1 MGGGDTPKLQGP
13 GLRRGGAWSR
23 GPTQTHTRLRLPS
36 PEAGLLP
43 WDLDPAAPCL
53 PRSSLRERILS
64 RCSSHRSA
72 GYTVLSQVTHGA
84 PPRTGDAPG
93 PAPRPWCCLARPPWL
108 MVGVAPTFFF
118 HVVTLAF
125 SSDPLLN
132 LPTPFKSLFVC
143 LLWVWGGAIS
153 LVWSANVEFLGDKM
167 RSQVGRDSDPPPRLP
182 GHRRLPGHS
191 AGLPVLPPRRPLGR
205 LCPQQQPGGAVETKV
220 GHLLKLLQ

>member
-1 MGGGDTPKLQGP
+1 MP
-13 GLRRGGAWSR
+13 GA
-23 GPTQTHTRLRLPS
+23 
-36 PEAGLLP
+36 E
-43 WDLDPAAPCL
+43 
-53 PRSSLRERILS
+53 
-64 RCSSHRSA
+64 
-72 GYTVLSQVTHGA
+72 A
-84 PPRTGDAPG
+84 PPRPTPASDCPPQRLACSLGTWIQLRPASLVPPFVSAYCPDVPVTEALGTLSCCAQSGDTWSPSTHG
-93 PAPRPWCCLARPPWL
+93 GRPWAGSAPSVLPSSAPVVV
-108 MVGVAPTFFF
+108 VGVAPTFFF

-153 LVWSANVEFLGDKM
+153 LVWSADVEFLGDKM

-191 AGLPVLPPRRPLGR
+191 AGLPVLPPQRPLGR

-220 GHLLKLLQ
+220 GHRLKLLQ